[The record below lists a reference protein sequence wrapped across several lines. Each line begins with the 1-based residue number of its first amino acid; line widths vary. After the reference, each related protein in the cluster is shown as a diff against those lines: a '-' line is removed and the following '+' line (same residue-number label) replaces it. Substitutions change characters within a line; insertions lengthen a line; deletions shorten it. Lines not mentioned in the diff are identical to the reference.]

1 MEILAATQNK
11 HKLEELQQILPE
23 HRILSPADLN
33 IDFDFEETGSTFL
46 ENSMGK
52 AFALYKLTGQ
62 PVLADDSG
70 LSIPALHGEPG
81 IYSARYGSAPGDKIL
96 EAEDRNAYLLK
107 KMEGISDRQAFFT
120 CCMTLVLHT
129 NRFFTVQEIME
140 GSITY
145 KPVGEHGFGYDPLF
159 YLGKYGKTAS
169 ELSESEKNKISHRGM
184 AGKRMAALIK
194 SLEEK

>member
-11 HKLEELQQILPE
+11 HKLKELQQILPE
-23 HRILSPADLN
+23 HLIVSPADLK
-33 IDFDFEETGSTFL
+33 IDFNFEETGSTFL

-52 AFALYKLTGQ
+52 AFALYNLTGQ

-81 IYSARYGSAPGDKIL
+81 IYSARYGSKPDGKIL
-96 EAEDRNAYLLK
+96 EAEERNAYLIK
-107 KMEGISDRQAFFT
+107 KMEGISDRRAFFT

-140 GSITY
+140 GSIIY
-145 KPVGEHGFGYDPLF
+145 KPVGKHGFGYDPLF
-159 YLGKYGKTAS
+159 YLKEYGKTAA
-169 ELSESEKNKISHRGM
+169 ELSESEKNKISHRGT
-184 AGKRMAALIK
+184 AGKRIAALLK